1 MPIPFLN
8 RCKLSPSLPTVHW
21 VATIHSHHATRTKSS
36 FLDAYAF
43 GGHICSLLFSDEL
56 KIVSIFVY
64 ENNLWRFPL
73 MTCHEV
79 SNTSHGYFT
88 YSFRRSRFGCL
99 QLKILPS
106 LYFSGNVDVVSQ
118 CSPVSYTNVV
128 CKFSFIIRSSVLFS
142 KGTNPR
148 FQHFLITDNLLF
160 WP

>member
-21 VATIHSHHATRTKSS
+21 VATIHSHHATRTKSA

-64 ENNLWRFPL
+64 ENNSWRFPL

-99 QLKILPS
+99 QLKFSRLFTFLAMLMSCHSAHLFRIRMLYVNFRS
-106 LYFSGNVDVVSQ
+106 LLDHQFYFQKVRIPD
-118 CSPVSYTNVV
+118 
-128 CKFSFIIRSSVLFS
+128 SSIF
-142 KGTNPR
+142 
-148 FQHFLITDNLLF
+148 
-160 WP
+160 